1 MNYTVYKHICPNNK
15 VYIGITVKKPEVR
28 WNKGL
33 GYKKQ
38 DYFYKAILK
47 YGWDNIKHEI
57 LYKNLSKEEAENI
70 EIKLIKEYKSNIR
83 EFGYNISNGGNTVG
97 THAESTKLKLSE
109 AKKGCKNPMY
119 KVPSPMT
126 GKTHSEE
133 AKKKISEKLKGNKH
147 ALGMKHSEDAK
158 RRMGETK
165 RENGFKP
172 WITGRGHSEAT
183 KEKLREANA
192 FRKKKVLC
200 ISTGVVYDSIKKA
213 SEHTG
218 ANKKSIGYCC
228 NGKYKHSGGY
238 EWKFYLEDK

>member
-1 MNYTVYKHICPNNK
+1 MNYNVYEHICPNNK
-15 VYIGITVKKPEVR
+15 VYIGITAKKPEVR

-83 EFGYNISNGGNTVG
+83 EFGYNISNGGNTIG
-97 THAESTKLKLSE
+97 THSESTKLKLS
-109 AKKGCKNPMY
+109 KGKQGSKNPMY
-119 KVPSPMT
+119 KIPSPMT

-133 AKKKISEKLKGNKH
+133 TRKKISEKLKGNKH
-147 ALGMKHSEDAK
+147 TLGMKHSEDAK
-158 RRMGETK
+158 RKMGETK
-165 RENGFKP
+165 RKNGFKP
-172 WITGRGHSEAT
+172 WITGKGHSETT

-200 ISTGVVYDSIKKA
+200 ISTGVVYDSIKEA
-213 SEHTG
+213 SEATG

-238 EWKFYLEDK
+238 EWKFYSEVE

>member
-1 MNYTVYKHICPNNK
+1 M
-15 VYIGITVKKPEVR
+15 
-28 WNKGL
+28 
-33 GYKKQ
+33 
-38 DYFYKAILK
+38 
-47 YGWDNIKHEI
+47 
-57 LYKNLSKEEAENI
+57 
-70 EIKLIKEYKSNIR
+70 
-83 EFGYNISNGGNTVG
+83 NISNGGNTVG

-200 ISTGVVYDSIKKA
+200 ISTGVVYDSIKEA
-213 SEHTG
+213 SEYTG